1 MNGDLRH
8 REHAAPDSPCA
19 WRDSA
24 ALYVVG
30 GLDPDEASAYRAH
43 LDACGFCAAELRGS
57 ELDIA
62 RADEALALE
71 AVAQADAPAPSPALR
86 ERLLDGLEL
95 SGRDARSDQPG
106 KLDRSWRRWGA
117 ALPAGASTAGFS
129 AGMYA
134 VAGDAGGW
142 EPTGIDGIEVKRL
155 AADPARRSATML
167 VRMAAGTSYPAH
179 RHGGVEECLVLAG
192 DLQVGE
198 RELKAGDFQRC
209 QTDSVHPVQ
218 STRGGCLL
226 FISSSQDDELV

>member
-1 MNGDLRH
+1 MNGDLHSRGG
-8 REHAAPDSPCA
+8 AASNSPCV

-30 GLDPDEASAYRAH
+30 GLSADESTAYREH
-43 LDACGFCAAELRGS
+43 VEACATCAAELQLS

-71 AVAQADAPAPSPALR
+71 ALASADAPQPSPALR

-95 SGRDARSDQPG
+95 SGREAGSVAPG

-117 ALPAGASTAGFS
+117 AMPTGASTAGFS

-134 VAGDAGGW
+134 VSGDAGAW
-142 EPTGIDGIEVKRL
+142 ESTGIDGIEVKRL
-155 AADPARRSATML
+155 AADPVRRTATML

-179 RHGGVEECLVLAG
+179 RHGGVEECFVLSG
-192 DLQVGE
+192 DLRVGE
-198 RELKAGDFQRC
+198 RELKAGDFQVC
-209 QTDSVHPVQ
+209 QNASIHPVQ
-218 STRGGCLL
+218 STREGCLL
-226 FISSSQDDELV
+226 YISSSQDDELI